1 MDPSFIYHRLNVD
14 PSYPPKKQKPQKFA
28 KAHVEVVKEEVEK
41 LKLVGAIKEVIYLEW
56 LANIVLVKKKKRE
69 IEGLRRLH

>member
-28 KAHVEVVKEEVEK
+28 KAHVQVVQEEVEK
-41 LKLVGAIKEVIYLEW
+41 LKLVGAIKEVIY
-56 LANIVLVKKKKRE
+56 
-69 IEGLRRLH
+69 G